1 MKNNNK
7 TMVTLQKVWKYQRI
21 DQNGVRRFI
30 KADTTITSRKMIKI
44 KQTVNLKIQCKNLT
58 IYQDEPLQ

>member
-58 IYQDEPLQ
+58 IYQDEQLQ